1 MNDVVP
7 TITLDRNGQAL
18 LKRHADWWQRKGIL
32 VTRVQGSPLEPLW
45 LPLADGTLA
54 QEDVD
59 LTPEMLDLDRL
70 TDGMLA
76 GVVMPTGVVASNV
89 GRSGAPQATGSLELN
104 GDLFEVVA
112 PYTRVPWVEAILGN
126 PVRATIQGGSMRTS
140 SFVHQWSDWEQRTV
154 RRHEG
159 WVNLLPRSTGLLAAR
174 SGGRRAVVQT
184 LMRGP
189 SDLAEAVLGPEL
201 MCLSLF
207 EHQKELRS
215 FLEETTDTFI
225 VILFEQLRRIPQV
238 AGGYVHPFGIWAPG
252 TTVRTQCDASVLLS
266 PRHYG
271 RWFLPYDTRI
281 SEAVNTSI
289 IHLHSCSLHVVDELL
304 KIERPQ
310 AIQVI
315 IETGPNVP
323 SIPDLVPIFRRILGV
338 KPLVADGP
346 MTEDELHLL
355 QDKLPHNGLC
365 IIARQTAW

>member
-1 MNDVVP
+1 MTQSSSTV
-7 TITLDRNGQAL
+7 TLDPAGQAL

-32 VTRVQGSPLEPLW
+32 VSRVQGAPLEPLW

-70 TDGMLA
+70 TDGLLA
-76 GVVMPTGVVASNV
+76 GAVQPTGVVASSV
-89 GRSGAPQATGSLELN
+89 GRSGDAAGPTALELN

-126 PVRATIQGGSMRTS
+126 PVRATIQGGSMRTTAW
-140 SFVHQWSDWEQRTV
+140 VRQWSDWQQRTV
-154 RRHEG
+154 RRHDG
-159 WVNLLPRSTGLLAAR
+159 WLDMLARSTELLVAR
-174 SGGRRAVVQT
+174 SGGRRAVVHT

-207 EHQKELRS
+207 EHQAELRA
-215 FLEETTDTFI
+215 FLEEVTDTFI
-225 VILFEQLRRIPQV
+225 AALFEQLRYIPRV
-238 AGGYVHPFGIWAPG
+238 AGGAIHPFGIWAPG
-252 TTVRTQCDASVLLS
+252 STVRTQCDASVLLS

-281 SEAVNTSI
+281 SEAVDFSI
-289 IHLHSCSLHVVDELL
+289 IHLHSCSPHVVDELL
-304 KIERPQ
+304 KVERPQ

-323 SIPDLVPIFRRILGV
+323 SLPMLTPIFRSILSA
-338 KPLVADGP
+338 KPLVVDGP
-346 MTEDELHLL
+346 MTADELHFL
-355 QDKLPHNGLC
+355 QDALPHTGLC
-365 IIARQTAW
+365 IIARQSAW